1 MATDSGC
8 PPPPAR
14 VGGMNTFIDLFFAI
28 LAATSAVSVVLLL
41 LEVRET
47 LLGRRCDGTH
57 TEIQRA

>member
-1 MATDSGC
+1 
-8 PPPPAR
+8 
-14 VGGMNTFIDLFFAI
+14 MNTFIDLFFAI